1 MRFRTDY
8 VTFLILY
15 SQDELQPYFC
25 LPKNIHLEAAATIRS
40 ITDSN
45 VLPIS
50 QPNINR
56 ILLAAFRLFKPGK
69 TCIFSQDLTQY
80 FLNPADNPI

>member
-25 LPKNIHLEAAATIRS
+25 LPKKNTFRGGSNNPFDYGFKRSANFAAKHKQNLIGCF
-40 ITDSN
+40 
-45 VLPIS
+45 
-50 QPNINR
+50 Q
-56 ILLAAFRLFKPGK
+56 AF
-69 TCIFSQDLTQY
+69 
-80 FLNPADNPI
+80 